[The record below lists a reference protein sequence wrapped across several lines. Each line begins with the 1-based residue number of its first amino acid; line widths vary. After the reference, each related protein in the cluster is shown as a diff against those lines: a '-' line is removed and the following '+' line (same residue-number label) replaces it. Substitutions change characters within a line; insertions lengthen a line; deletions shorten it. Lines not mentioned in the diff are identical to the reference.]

1 MIFNKLK
8 KHSVT
13 KICSD
18 LSLFGYIVLVISKTF
33 SRSLEQFFLIVGQN
47 NFDNKITN
55 FQIFS
60 ITNGFTDVIGQ
71 GGYATVFKGT
81 TNRRKLELAIKKL
94 KVGATDE
101 DRDAM
106 ERQLNYEVDQ
116 FERYQ
121 FFLSTL

>member
-1 MIFNKLK
+1 M
-8 KHSVT
+8 
-13 KICSD
+13 
-18 LSLFGYIVLVISKTF
+18 
-33 SRSLEQFFLIVGQN
+33 
-47 NFDNKITN
+47 
-55 FQIFS
+55 
-60 ITNGFTDVIGQ
+60 IGQ

-116 FERYQ
+116 FERYKNS
-121 FFLSTL
+121 FFVYFIGSTTV

>member
-1 MIFNKLK
+1 M
-8 KHSVT
+8 
-13 KICSD
+13 
-18 LSLFGYIVLVISKTF
+18 
-33 SRSLEQFFLIVGQN
+33 
-47 NFDNKITN
+47 
-55 FQIFS
+55 
-60 ITNGFTDVIGQ
+60 IGQ

-116 FERYQ
+116 FER
-121 FFLSTL
+121 

>member
-1 MIFNKLK
+1 MIGIY
-8 KHSVT
+8 KHAIKVR
-13 KICSD
+13 KI
-18 LSLFGYIVLVISKTF
+18 Y
-33 SRSLEQFFLIVGQN
+33 
-47 NFDNKITN
+47 N

-106 ERQLNYEVDQ
+106 EKQLNYEVDQ
-116 FERYQ
+116 FERYKN
-121 FFLSTL
+121 FFFVYFVAL

>member
-1 MIFNKLK
+1 M
-8 KHSVT
+8 
-13 KICSD
+13 
-18 LSLFGYIVLVISKTF
+18 
-33 SRSLEQFFLIVGQN
+33 
-47 NFDNKITN
+47 
-55 FQIFS
+55 
-60 ITNGFTDVIGQ
+60 IGQ

-121 FFLSTL
+121 FFFVNFIGNTMCTLLFYQVKP

>member
-1 MIFNKLK
+1 MK
-8 KHSVT
+8 T
-13 KICSD
+13 
-18 LSLFGYIVLVISKTF
+18 SKTH
-33 SRSLEQFFLIVGQN
+33 SEINWPLEQFFLIVCQN

-116 FERYQ
+116 FER
-121 FFLSTL
+121 

>member
-1 MIFNKLK
+1 M
-8 KHSVT
+8 
-13 KICSD
+13 
-18 LSLFGYIVLVISKTF
+18 
-33 SRSLEQFFLIVGQN
+33 
-47 NFDNKITN
+47 
-55 FQIFS
+55 
-60 ITNGFTDVIGQ
+60 IGQ

-121 FFLSTL
+121 FFFVYFILK

>member
-1 MIFNKLK
+1 MNMQEKLRKYIIFK
-8 KHSVT
+8 
-13 KICSD
+13 
-18 LSLFGYIVLVISKTF
+18 F
-33 SRSLEQFFLIVGQN
+33 
-47 NFDNKITN
+47 
-55 FQIFS
+55 FS

-116 FERYQ
+116 FERYKRNFFCLLLFYSLDKLKPKTKNQ
-121 FFLSTL
+121 NNFFLCK